1 MRLIEV
7 SLFPFPVLSDP
18 AWLTRGA
25 LLQVEGLGWDVAAA
39 GTADSVGLRGVLWG
53 FLLTGEGV

>member
-1 MRLIEV
+1 M
-7 SLFPFPVLSDP
+7 SLFPFPVRSDP

-53 FLLTGEGV
+53 FLTGEGV